1 MKASGVIVAALDSD
15 PSAIEAW
22 NLWYDL
28 DHLPPNVGLPGIM
41 SGRRYVCTP
50 PLHDLRSPG
59 GDPWWARRASSF
71 LTVYTL
77 CGDVN
82 DTFGAMVT
90 LRDELDATGRM
101 FAEDLKVVRGGDGLT
116 IQRMTGE
123 PSLHNRPEELPFLSH
138 TGLVLLRARPD
149 RRYSD
154 EDHEALAG
162 ALLPVP
168 GCLAV
173 LSYASQVI
181 PGTGLHLALLD
192 GDVEESAGNA
202 SAALGRLDGFSH
214 SAYEAIIPLDYS
226 WANSLRE
233 AKLPATESVVASA

>member
-1 MKASGVIVAALDSD
+1 VIATGVIVAALDSVQ
-15 PSAIEAW
+15 SAIEDW

-50 PLHDLRSPG
+50 ELHELRSPG
-59 GDPWWARRASSF
+59 SDPWWADDASSF

-82 DTFGAMVT
+82 ETFGAMVT

-116 IQRMTGE
+116 IQQLSGR
-123 PSLHNRPEELPFLSH
+123 PDLRNRPDELPLLSH
-138 TGLVLLRARPD
+138 TGVLLVRAPERH
-149 RRYSD
+149 YAGA
-154 EDHEALAG
+154 DHETLAG
-162 ALLPVP
+162 TLLSAA

-173 LSYASQVI
+173 ISYASQVVA
-181 PGTGLHLALLD
+181 GTGLHLVLPDAD
-192 GDVEESAGNA
+192 AAESARNA
-202 SAALGRLDGFSH
+202 SAALDGLGGFSH
-214 SAYEAIIPLDYS
+214 SAYAAITPLDYG
-226 WANSLRE
+226 WADSLR
-233 AKLPATESVVASA
+233 AAGLPAT